1 MTSTDVPQM
10 DSAPAAGGSTL
21 PQTGIQQQVNTIN
34 QQQQQLGGFLGGA
47 VQQIGVKQQQ
57 AQNQQQAQMLQQQ
70 SQPMFG
76 STNLNA
82 LAKSLFQSYGL
93 GVGRGSMV
101 DAQGNLTTSPD
112 EIAKSQGLRT
122 SDVAQK
128 MSYVAQSLSDY
139 QNKQAQQQGIGALQA
154 GLGQVRSRGR
164 GSLAAMQSGYY
175 QQLAQAYTDPNML
188 SQAQDF
194 SYYVQRDFIDREHAL
209 REKELKK
216 QKKKGLLGGVLGVV
230 GGAIGAIYGG
240 PAGAGIGSSLGT
252 SLGEGLGG

>member
-34 QQQQQLGGFLGGA
+34 QQQASQMGSFGQGA
-47 VQQIGVKQQQ
+47 LQQIGAQGQ
-57 AQNQQQAQMLQQQ
+57 AAQSQISSSMLGQQQ
-70 SQPMFG
+70 SFG

-101 DAQGNLTTSPD
+101 DAQGNLTASPD
-112 EIAKSQGLRT
+112 EIAKAQGLRT

-216 QKKKGLLGGVLGVV
+216 QKKKGLLGGVLGAV
-230 GGAIGAIYGG
+230 GAVIGGIYGG
-240 PAGAGIGSSLGT
+240 PAGAGIGGSVGT